1 MLWNTGGRP
10 ADEKRKDTTD
20 ENSLGHKRVCM
31 QNTFEP
37 QGQLQLTRGG
47 VNAFHVSV
55 PQIES
60 VDLEG
65 TIPST
70 WFEEGGERLSEQTFC
85 VAHRLVLRLRLSN
98 SDNLLMMILLH
109 KIYL

>member
-1 MLWNTGGRP
+1 MNPRMLWNTGGRP

-20 ENSLGHKRVCM
+20 ENSLGHKRVCVCR
-31 QNTFEP
+31 TIFEP
-37 QGQLQLTRGG
+37 QGQLQLTRCG

-70 WFEEGGERLSEQTFC
+70 WFEEGARG
-85 VAHRLVLRLRLSN
+85 
-98 SDNLLMMILLH
+98 
-109 KIYL
+109 